1 MQKKFSLFLW
11 LVSTGTIV
19 GMEATPDAS
28 PAVIHRYE
36 KAPPAPTPKQF
47 LARAT
52 SLKTGVGS
60 RAAKLVRGA
69 RKKARTTLK
78 PKDPSPPKEASIPTQ
93 PPCSS
98 GMYYAN
104 IPRVEESSPYQKL
117 HDLASATSPYGQ
129 WIFPSDD
136 HGPPVFTFSEKY
148 NNVIETMQS
157 MAAQQGPA
165 SPPNISEPYEQL
177 RTALYNGDQETAAKL
192 IMSGS
197 DPDTQDSFSGNTIL
211 HIAALQGRYDC
222 VGRLFINDYRPNP
235 NVKNNKGQTVLHI
248 LASSKDPIATRATI
262 SFLRQDASRT
272 PANIYA
278 TDASG
283 KTPLECAAQAKN
295 RRMVR
300 ILLKHT
306 EPGHQSIGLARAKA
320 HNHKKIVA
328 LFAKYPDASKL
339 SKSSSDDDDEVIYAP
354 LGTFKIF

>member
-1 MQKKFSLFLW
+1 MQKKSVLFLW
-11 LVSTGTIV
+11 LISAGTIV
-19 GMEATPDAS
+19 GMEAVQDS
-28 PAVIHRYE
+28 
-36 KAPPAPTPKQF
+36 PAPTQHPPAKPSF
-47 LARAT
+47 LEKAHAAGAELGRSAST
-52 SLKTGVGS
+52 LLLQAQKKTNT
-60 RAAKLVRGA
+60 L
-69 RKKARTTLK
+69 RKKK
-78 PKDPSPPKEASIPTQ
+78 PKDPVPLEEASMPTQ

-98 GMYYAN
+98 GMCYAN
-104 IPRVEESSPYQKL
+104 LPRVVESPYQKL
-117 HDLASATSPYGQ
+117 HDLAPATSPYGQ

-136 HGPPVFTFSEKY
+136 HDPPVFTFSEKY
-148 NNVIETMQS
+148 NGVIETMQS

-165 SPPNISEPYEQL
+165 SPPNISKPYEQL
-177 RTALYNGDQETAAKL
+177 CTALHNGDQETAAQL

-222 VGRLFINDYRPNP
+222 VGRLFINNYRPNP

-262 SFLRQDASRT
+262 SFLRRDASRT

-283 KTPLECAAQAKN
+283 KTPLECAVQAKN

-306 EPGHQSIGLARAKA
+306 EPGHQSIGLAHAKA
-320 HNHKKIVA
+320 HKHKKIVA
-328 LFAKYPDASKL
+328 LFAKYPDVSRL
-339 SKSSSDDDDEVIYAP
+339 SKPSSDDDDKVIYAQ
-354 LGTFKIF
+354 LGTFQIL